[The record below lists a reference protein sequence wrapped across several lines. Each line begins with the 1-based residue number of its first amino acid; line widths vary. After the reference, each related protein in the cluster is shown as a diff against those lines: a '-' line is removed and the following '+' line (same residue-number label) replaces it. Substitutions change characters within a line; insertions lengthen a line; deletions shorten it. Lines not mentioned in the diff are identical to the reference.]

1 MNKQP
6 DTTGSAVFYDRTVPA
21 LVIHHLNIDDP
32 TVLAESRRWSTGAR
46 GPAVSEDDCTGVNFS
61 TFITQALA
69 VGSRAIATAGGVQD
83 TFNLE
88 RLVSDVGARTSQS
101 TEEAAHATSE
111 VVTRAVD
118 AVEKASLDAK
128 ETISTVGKQ
137 AQQNFGE
144 AVGAATKSLVG
155 EMNRR
160 VGGENP
166 ELGTRLAP

>member
-1 MNKQP
+1 MNTQP
-6 DTTGSAVFYDRTVPA
+6 DAAVSAVLYDRTVPA
-21 LVIHHLNIDDP
+21 LIIHNLNIDNP
-32 TVLAESRRWSTGAR
+32 TVVAESRRWSTGVR
-46 GPAVSEDDCTGVNFS
+46 GPAVSEDECGGVNFT

-118 AVEKASLDAK
+118 AVEKASLN
-128 ETISTVGKQ
+128 
-137 AQQNFGE
+137 AQGCDLDCRQGR
-144 AVGAATKSLVG
+144 S
-155 EMNRR
+155 RY
-160 VGGENP
+160 
-166 ELGTRLAP
+166 